1 MSKRI
6 VIALGGNALG
16 NTPAEQL
23 SLVTETAKPIV
34 DLIAQGNEVIIA
46 HGNGPQVGMINLGMA
61 TAAEAKAI
69 KSDMPFPECGAMS
82 QGYIG
87 YHLQN
92 AIGNELIARGMTKDV
107 ATVVTQVLVDEN
119 DPAFSKP
126 TKPVGAFYDKETA
139 EKIAAEKGY
148 TMVEDAGRGY
158 RRVVA
163 SPKPIDVIEKNTV
176 SALIKSG
183 CVVVTVGG
191 GGIPVVRRDGK
202 LYGTPAVID
211 KDFASAK
218 LAELVDADM
227 LIILTAVEK
236 VAINFGKPDQ
246 KNLDSLTPDEARRYI
261 DEKQFAPGSML
272 PKVQAAIQFAES
284 KPGRTALITLLEKA
298 HDGIEGKTGRRSTC
312 NFLYKSYIKGRAIS
326 TWFFPLLCFSQFFLC
341 IFTKSFGAD
350 NLELIFSQFSCNITI
365 KVQKD
370 LLLQNRKF
378 LRRIQNEE
386 VSCNSAGSRDGSVP
400 RRLRRRR

>member
-1 MSKRI
+1 MAKRI

-16 NTPAEQL
+16 NTPYEQL
-23 SLVTETAKPIV
+23 QLVTETAKPIV
-34 DLIAQGNEVIIA
+34 DLIAQGNEVVIA

-92 AIGNELIARGMTKDV
+92 AIGNELAARGMVKEV

-119 DPAFSKP
+119 DPAFKNP

-139 EKIAAEKGY
+139 DRIAAEKGY

-158 RRVVA
+158 RQVVP

-176 SALIKSG
+176 NALIKEG
-183 CVVVTVGG
+183 CVVITVGG
-191 GGIPVVRRDGK
+191 GGIPVVRRGGK

-218 LAELVDADM
+218 LAELVHADA
-227 LIILTAVEK
+227 LVILTAVDR
-236 VAINFGKPDQ
+236 VCINWGKPNQ
-246 KNLDSLTPDEARRYI
+246 ESLAEMTVAQAERYC
-261 DEKQFAPGSML
+261 EEGHFAPGSML
-272 PKVQAAIQFAES
+272 PKVKAAISFAKAGGTAIIASLENAGAAVRGES
-284 KPGRTALITLLEKA
+284 GTVVHL
-298 HDGIEGKTGRRSTC
+298 
-312 NFLYKSYIKGRAIS
+312 
-326 TWFFPLLCFSQFFLC
+326 
-341 IFTKSFGAD
+341 
-350 NLELIFSQFSCNITI
+350 
-365 KVQKD
+365 
-370 LLLQNRKF
+370 
-378 LRRIQNEE
+378 
-386 VSCNSAGSRDGSVP
+386 
-400 RRLRRRR
+400 

>member
-16 NTPAEQL
+16 NTPYEQL
-23 SLVTETAKPIV
+23 QLVTETAKSIV
-34 DLIAQGNEVIIA
+34 DLIAEGNEVVIA

-92 AIGNELIARGMTKDV
+92 AIGNELASRGMVKDV

-119 DPAFSKP
+119 DPAFKNP
-126 TKPVGAFYDKETA
+126 TKPIGSFYDKETA
-139 EKIAAEKGY
+139 ERIAAEKGY

-158 RRVVA
+158 RQVVP

-176 SALIKSG
+176 SALINSG
-183 CVVVTVGG
+183 CVVITVGG
-191 GGIPVVRRDGK
+191 GGIPVIRRDGK

-218 LAELVDADM
+218 LAELVKADA
-227 LIILTAVEK
+227 LVILTAVDR
-236 VAINFGKPDQ
+236 VAINWGKPNQ
-246 KNLDSLTPDEARRYI
+246 ESLEEMTVAQAEQYCT
-261 DEKQFAPGSML
+261 EGHFAPGSML
-272 PKVQAAIQFAES
+272 PKVKAAISFAQTGGEAIIASLENAGKAVRGES
-284 KPGRTALITLLEKA
+284 G
-298 HDGIEGKTGRRSTC
+298 
-312 NFLYKSYIKGRAIS
+312 
-326 TWFFPLLCFSQFFLC
+326 
-341 IFTKSFGAD
+341 TKVH
-350 NLELIFSQFSCNITI
+350 L
-365 KVQKD
+365 
-370 LLLQNRKF
+370 
-378 LRRIQNEE
+378 
-386 VSCNSAGSRDGSVP
+386 
-400 RRLRRRR
+400 

>member
-1 MSKRI
+1 MAKRI

-16 NTPAEQL
+16 NTPYEQL
-23 SLVTETAKPIV
+23 QLVTETAKPIV
-34 DLIAQGNEVIIA
+34 DLIAQGNEVVIA

-92 AIGNELIARGMTKDV
+92 AIGNELAERGMVREV

-119 DPAFSKP
+119 DPAFKNP

-139 EKIAAEKGY
+139 DRIAAEKGY

-158 RRVVA
+158 RQVVP

-176 SALIKSG
+176 NALIKEG
-183 CVVVTVGG
+183 CVVITVGG
-191 GGIPVVRRDGK
+191 GGIPVVRRNGK

-218 LAELVDADM
+218 LAELVHADA
-227 LIILTAVEK
+227 LVILTAVDR
-236 VAINFGKPDQ
+236 VCINWGKPNQ
-246 KNLDSLTPDEARRYI
+246 ESLAEMTVEQA
-261 DEKQFAPGSML
+261 EKYCEEGHFAPGSML
-272 PKVQAAIQFAES
+272 PKVKAAISFAKAGGTAIIASLENAGAAVRGES
-284 KPGRTALITLLEKA
+284 GTVVHL
-298 HDGIEGKTGRRSTC
+298 
-312 NFLYKSYIKGRAIS
+312 
-326 TWFFPLLCFSQFFLC
+326 
-341 IFTKSFGAD
+341 
-350 NLELIFSQFSCNITI
+350 
-365 KVQKD
+365 
-370 LLLQNRKF
+370 
-378 LRRIQNEE
+378 
-386 VSCNSAGSRDGSVP
+386 
-400 RRLRRRR
+400 

>member
-16 NTPAEQL
+16 NTPYEQL
-23 SLVTETAKPIV
+23 ALVTETAKPIV
-34 DLIAQGNEVIIA
+34 DLIEQGNEVIIA

-92 AIGNELIARGMTKDV
+92 AIGNELAARGIFKDV

-119 DPAFSKP
+119 DPAFQNP

-139 EKIAAEKGY
+139 DRIAAEKGY

-158 RRVVA
+158 RQVVP

-176 SALIKSG
+176 NALIKDG
-183 CVVVTVGG
+183 CVVITVGG

-218 LAELVDADM
+218 LAELVHADA
-227 LIILTAVEK
+227 LVILTAVDR
-236 VAINFGKPDQ
+236 VCINWGKPNQ
-246 KNLDSLTPDEARRYI
+246 ESLSEMSVGEA
-261 DEKQFAPGSML
+261 EKYCGEGHFAPGSML
-272 PKVQAAIQFAES
+272 PKVKAAISFA
-284 KPGRTALITLLEKA
+284 
-298 HDGIEGKTGRRSTC
+298 KTGGQAIIASLE
-312 NFLYKSYIKGRAIS
+312 NAGKAVKGES
-326 TWFFPLLCFSQFFLC
+326 
-341 IFTKSFGAD
+341 G
-350 NLELIFSQFSCNITI
+350 TI
-365 KVQKD
+365 VH
-370 LLLQNRKF
+370 L
-378 LRRIQNEE
+378 
-386 VSCNSAGSRDGSVP
+386 
-400 RRLRRRR
+400 